1 MSNLEHD
8 PTETICAEPEDTHV
22 SIEVLEPREVPLGG
36 LRAMTVR
43 RTLPQRARSL
53 IGAWCFLDHYGPND
67 VAVSGPMDV
76 AAHPHTG
83 LQTAS
88 WVFSGTI
95 EHRDSAGNHAI
106 VRPGELNLMTAGS
119 GISHSERTTPDTKV
133 LHGVQLWIALPDRT
147 RHTVKR
153 FNHYAPPTVTG
164 EGYRAQVF
172 LGTLLGNTS
181 PVEADTPLVGA
192 EVTLEPGA
200 VLRLA
205 VDPTHEHG
213 VLVDQGDVMFARGSG
228 ATDSP
233 GVGLPTARLGFSPTG
248 TDTLMIHAGGEGAR
262 IMLIGG
268 EPLGE
273 QLVMWWNF
281 VGRSHEEIIAAREAW
296 QSTIAGTAGANDWF
310 GIPDDEP
317 APPLPAPA
325 APTARLKPRGHL
337 PPLPTDQLAQMAQ
350 SADSND
356 AGAAAIHVKN
366 VPDERRYTITV
377 DGVLA
382 GFAEYRPTASG
393 TGVAFVHTEIA
404 PEFGGRGLAGKLVSW
419 AMNDV
424 RDSGSRIVPYCPYV
438 AAWLKKH
445 PEFEE
450 IVDWPNV

>member
-8 PTETICAEPEDTHV
+8 PTETICAEPEDAQV

-53 IGAWCFLDHYGPND
+53 IGAWCFLDHYGPNN

-119 GISHSERTTPDTKV
+119 GISHSERTTPDTTI

-147 RHTVKR
+147 RHSQKR
-153 FNHYAPPTVTG
+153 FDHYAPPTLTG
-164 EGYRAQVF
+164 DGYRAQVF
-172 LGTLLGNTS
+172 LGSLLGETS
-181 PVEADTPLVGA
+181 PVQPDTPLVGA
-192 EVTLEPGA
+192 EIVLEPDA
-200 VLRLA
+200 ELRIE
-205 VDPTHEHG
+205 VNPEHEHG
-213 VLVDQGDVMFARGSG
+213 VLVDHGDVKFARGARESE
-228 ATDSP
+228 T
-233 GVGLPTARLGFSPTG
+233 GLSAHRLGFSPTG
-248 TDTLMIHAGGEGAR
+248 TDSLVIHAGDDGAR

-281 VGRSHEEIIAAREAW
+281 VGRSHEEIIAARDAW
-296 QSTIAGTAGANDWF
+296 QHTIAGTAGAEDWF
-310 GIPDDEP
+310 GIPDNEP

-337 PPLPTDQLAQMAQ
+337 PPLPTDQKAQMT
-350 SADSND
+350 SSTDID
-356 AGAAAIHVKN
+356 GAGAEVIHIKN

-382 GFAEYRPTASG
+382 GFAAYRPTTNGA
-393 TGVAFVHTEIA
+393 GVAFTHTEIDS
-404 PEFGGRGLAGKLVSW
+404 EFGGRGLAGKLVSW
-419 AMNDV
+419 ALADV